1 MCDHRHMIEPPA
13 TPPEEDFEDEAPPDA
28 LPASPGMRRLVIA
41 LYILIVVCVSLG
53 LLVSLVWSGFWAD
66 RWGNPLPDTWSV

>member
-1 MCDHRHMIEPPA
+1 MHEPP
-13 TPPEEDFEDEAPPDA
+13 PIPSEEEFEDEAPPDA

-41 LYILIVVCVSLG
+41 LYILIVVCVILG